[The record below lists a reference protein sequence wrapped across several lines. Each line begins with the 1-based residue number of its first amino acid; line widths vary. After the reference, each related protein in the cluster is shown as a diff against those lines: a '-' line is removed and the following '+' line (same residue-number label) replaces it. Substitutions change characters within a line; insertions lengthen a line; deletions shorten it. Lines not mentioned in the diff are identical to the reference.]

1 MIKQLQGNQLALT
14 EGLDKN
20 RLAITQGFDKM
31 DEVKKWDLQQ
41 LPGYEA
47 IEEEKESEATEEP
60 EEFSDAE
67 KSIIYKISN
76 RDLNKLLDDDIYPD
90 DDHPVHMNKIDFE
103 NIYRES
109 PNREKYLIKINKFTG
124 ETKVINKPIN
134 FPYGESDMDKYL
146 MNKGSINL
154 LQSYG
159 LELPSHYKDKSL
171 KELEETLEKSQA
183 ISSKY
188 KDKIKNVANYN
199 YVEGKSIAR
208 PKNNNP
214 NAKTRNYIR
223 ERNIMEIYNY
233 NLNQLREFKEKTGTG
248 ILHFNNPLQLL
259 ERLEL
264 LGGLILEIMV

>member
-1 MIKQLQGNQLALT
+1 MIKQLQEYQLALT

-47 IEEEKESEATEEP
+47 IEEDKESEATEEP

-90 DDHPVHMNKIDFE
+90 DDHLVHMNKIDFE
-103 NIYRES
+103 KIYRES

-146 MNKGSINL
+146 MNKGSIDL

-159 LELPSHYKDKSL
+159 LELPSHYKDNSL
-171 KELEETLEKSQA
+171 KELEEALEKSQA

-188 KDKIKNVANYN
+188 KDKIK
-199 YVEGKSIAR
+199 KCC
-208 PKNNNP
+208 K
-214 NAKTRNYIR
+214 
-223 ERNIMEIYNY
+223 
-233 NLNQLREFKEKTGTG
+233 L
-248 ILHFNNPLQLL
+248 
-259 ERLEL
+259 
-264 LGGLILEIMV
+264 